1 MYHIENY
8 GIHGLPGMIA
18 VAVKRHSYL
27 KPLIN
32 GSPKRLIMTTSKVR
46 FVLNYSNMRGA
57 SFYTFCIA
65 QSLQWISPETE
76 FMMPAPALTPDFH
89 VMQSVRPFSVFDA
102 EIWRHYAFDEKFRN
116 GIEDDD
122 LAFRLRLAGRK
133 GRTGRSLRVFQQFS
147 TSFRE

>member
-65 QSLQWISPETE
+65 QSLQ
-76 FMMPAPALTPDFH
+76 
-89 VMQSVRPFSVFDA
+89 
-102 EIWRHYAFDEKFRN
+102 
-116 GIEDDD
+116 
-122 LAFRLRLAGRK
+122 
-133 GRTGRSLRVFQQFS
+133 
-147 TSFRE
+147 